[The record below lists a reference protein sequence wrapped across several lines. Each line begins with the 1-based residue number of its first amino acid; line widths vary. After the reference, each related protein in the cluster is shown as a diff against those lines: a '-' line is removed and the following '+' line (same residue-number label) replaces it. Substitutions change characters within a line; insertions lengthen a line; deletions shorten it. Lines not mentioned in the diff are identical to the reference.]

1 MDVTDTMAT
10 KFLIS
15 LLPIIELSASEGG
28 IAIFTEYNKVML
40 HRKLAVEAI
49 DLS

>member
-1 MDVTDTMAT
+1 MLYMAT
-10 KFLIS
+10 KFLMS
-15 LLPIIELSASEGG
+15 LLPIIESSAGEGG
-28 IAIFTEYNKVML
+28 IAIFTEYKKVML